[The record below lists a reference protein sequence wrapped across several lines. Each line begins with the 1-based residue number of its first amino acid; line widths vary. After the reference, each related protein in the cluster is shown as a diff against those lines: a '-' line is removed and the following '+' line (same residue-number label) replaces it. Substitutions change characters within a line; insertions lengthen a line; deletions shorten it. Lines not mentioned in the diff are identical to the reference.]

1 MLHVLP
7 GMASLVTLR
16 TMAPLLLAFGFTRIA
31 PTDGRSFDEALEEAA
46 VLSAGNLRIDVGMF
60 RAFVGERPVELTYLE
75 FELLRLLASKP
86 GRILSYDEIVATIW
100 HGNVADMRR
109 RLGVVICRL
118 RAKTAGLAPFRIQTV
133 RGRGYGL
140 VAPIATG
147 G

>member
-7 GMASLVTLR
+7 QGMASLATLR
-16 TMAPLLLAFGFTRIA
+16 MGAPLLLAFGLTRIT
-31 PTDGRSFDEALEEAA
+31 PTSGQSFEALEGAT
-46 VLSAGNLRIDVGMF
+46 VLSAGNLRVDVGMF

-118 RAKTAGLAPFRIQTV
+118 RAKTSGLAPFRIQTV

-140 VAPIATG
+140 VAPISQGA
-147 G
+147 